1 MHYSRIIRALHA
13 LTALTITFQ
22 MVISLVMDHPRTSR
36 PMSATGGLFF
46 RWHEWVGLAALAI
59 LVCGWAY
66 RLISWKRESQGR
78 LFPWLGSPGR
88 QALFQD
94 LKQFLLLRWTSI
106 PEDGALAGTVH
117 GLGLLIA
124 AAMVVTGGVIYFLL
138 GSAGYGD
145 AHGAQRDGSAFVSG
159 HVHVDLPVLACV
171 HGGVA
176 SVHGAWQPGADVQV
190 EPGKSKALTQRTRR
204 KKRNKIKSGDTKD
217 TKDTKERSKIY
228 NKNNGLRRLP

>member
-46 RWHEWVGLAALAI
+46 RWHEWLGLAALAI

-66 RLISWKRESQGR
+66 RLSSWKRESQGR
-78 LFPWLGSPGR
+78 LFPWLSSPGR

-124 AAMVVTGGVIYFLL
+124 AAMVLTGGVIYFLL
-138 GSAGYGD
+138 GPQDTVTPTVRSVMEVHSFLATFMWIYLCSHAFMGVWHQYMG
-145 AHGAQRDGSAFVSG
+145 HGNLGRMFRF
-159 HVHVDLPVLACV
+159 
-171 HGGVA
+171 
-176 SVHGAWQPGADVQV
+176 WQI
-190 EPGKSKALTQRTRR
+190 ESKA
-204 KKRNKIKSGDTKD
+204 
-217 TKDTKERSKIY
+217 
-228 NKNNGLRRLP
+228 